1 MASMTPRSSNFDSY
15 VKGKAPA
22 LGIDLGGTKLSA
34 ALVLDGAVKS
44 DLVTVA
50 TPYGPDKIIKAI
62 LELIALFQDK
72 SILTGVGIATAGV
85 VDCRTGNII
94 GSTPN
99 IPGWTGTPLKK
110 IIEQKTMLPV
120 HVDNDGNA
128 ATYGDAHAM
137 GLKEKAC
144 VVGITIG
151 TGIGGGLLIYGR
163 PYRGANWAAGEVGH
177 LRISIDNKR
186 LCTCG
191 MFDCWEEYGAGRGLI
206 GTCKELLAG
215 ISPDQSELAASID
228 ELTTRMITDAAS
240 KNDMVAC
247 KAMNIWHSHLAAG
260 MVNIAHI
267 LNPDCFVV
275 SGGMSNVIDF
285 EMLSELVKDRCLST
299 IGENLSIKKSQLGS
313 FAGIIGAAQVV
324 LDDVMPAEH

>member
-34 ALVLDGAVKS
+34 ALISNGAVKS
-44 DLVTVA
+44 DLVSVA
-50 TPYGPDKIIKAI
+50 TPNGPEKIIQAI
-62 LELIALFQDK
+62 LDLITLFQEK
-72 SILTGVGIATAGV
+72 SMLTGVGVATAGV
-85 VDCRTGNII
+85 VDCRTGTIM

-128 ATYGDAHAM
+128 ATYGDAFAM
-137 GLKEKAC
+137 DLMDKSC

-151 TGIGGGLLIYGR
+151 TGIGGGLIINGR
-163 PYRGANWAAGEVGH
+163 PFRGASWAAAEVGH
-177 LRISIDNKR
+177 MRISIDNKR
-186 LCTCG
+186 LCSCG
-191 MFDCWEEYGAGRGLI
+191 MFDCWEEYGAGRGLVT
-206 GTCKELLAG
+206 TCKEQLVGVSAE
-215 ISPDQSELAASID
+215 QSQLAASID
-228 ELTTRMITDAAS
+228 GLTTRMISDAAAQ
-240 KNDMVAC
+240 NDMVAC

-267 LNPDCFVV
+267 LNPDCFIV
-275 SGGMSNVIDF
+275 SGGMANIVDF
-285 EMLSELVKDRCLST
+285 DLLTELVMDRCLST
-299 IGENLSIKKSQLGS
+299 ISESLTIHKSKLGS
-313 FAGIIGAAQVV
+313 YAGIIGAAQVV
-324 LDDVMPAEH
+324 LDDIMNDV